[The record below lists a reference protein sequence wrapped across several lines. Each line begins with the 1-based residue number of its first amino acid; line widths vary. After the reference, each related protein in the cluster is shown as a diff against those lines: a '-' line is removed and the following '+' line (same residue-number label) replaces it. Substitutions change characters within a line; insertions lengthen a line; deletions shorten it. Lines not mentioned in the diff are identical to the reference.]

1 MALPEDEGGGYL
13 AVAPDLLGCMADGA
27 TEEAAIADIRSAIG
41 EWIDEAKRLG
51 REVPEPNSYQRA
63 VCQRKKEIDTQIEAQ
78 DKLIASQIA

>member
-51 REVPEPNSYQRA
+51 REVPEPNCINALYANGKR
-63 VCQRKKEIDTQIEAQ
+63 
-78 DKLIASQIA
+78 KLILKLRPKIS